1 MKSNYG
7 EVLMAK
13 FTPSRNRQT
22 NRRGIAV
29 VELAITLPVFVLILF
44 GTIETTR
51 MIFLQQSLEIC
62 AYQGARVA
70 LIPSSNPTKVSN
82 ACATILSDRNIR
94 SASVTVSPANYET
107 MPYGT
112 LVQVQVTAPCSINSP
127 FSPWFYGGRAL
138 TADVTLM
145 KEY

>member
-1 MKSNYG
+1 MTKC
-7 EVLMAK
+7 
-13 FTPSRNRQT
+13 TPTLNRQP
-22 NRRGIAV
+22 RRNGIAV
-29 VELAITLPVFVLILF
+29 VELAITLPVFVLILL

-70 LIPSSNPTKVSN
+70 LIPSSTTAKISR
-82 ACATILSDRNIR
+82 ASATILTDRNIK
-94 SASVTVSPANYET
+94 SASVSVSPANYET
-107 MPYGT
+107 MGYGT
-112 LVQVQVTAPCSINSP
+112 LVTVRVTAPCNMNSP
-127 FSPWFYGGRAL
+127 FSPWFYGGRSL

>member
-1 MKSNYG
+1 MT
-7 EVLMAK
+7 K
-13 FTPSRNRQT
+13 FTPTRNRQPHRSGT
-22 NRRGIAV
+22 AV

-51 MIFLQQSLEIC
+51 MLFLQQSLEIC

-70 LIPSSNPTKVSN
+70 LIPSSTSAKVNS
-82 ACATILSDRNIR
+82 ACATVLTDRNIKA
-94 SASVTVSPANYET
+94 ASVSVSPANYET

-112 LVQVQVTAPCSINSP
+112 LVQVRVTAPCNKNSP
-127 FSPWFYGGRAL
+127 FSPWFYGGRSL

>member
-1 MKSNYG
+1 
-7 EVLMAK
+7 MAK
-13 FTPSRNRQT
+13 FTPTRNRHACRT
-22 NRRGIAV
+22 GSAV
-29 VELAITLPVFVLILF
+29 VELAITLPIFVLILF

-70 LIPSSNPTKVSN
+70 LIPSSTTAKITN
-82 ACATILSDRNIR
+82 ACSTILSDRNVQ

-107 MPYGT
+107 SPYGT
-112 LVQVQVTAPCSINSP
+112 LIQVRVSAPCSANSP
-127 FSPWFYGGRAL
+127 FSPWFYGGRSLA
-138 TADVTLM
+138 AVVTLM

>member
-1 MKSNYG
+1 MTKS
-7 EVLMAK
+7 AP
-13 FTPSRNRQT
+13 TRNRQL
-22 NRRGIAV
+22 RRNATAV
-29 VELAITLPVFVLILF
+29 VELAVTLPVFVLILF

-51 MIFLQQSLEIC
+51 MIFIQQSLEIC

-70 LIPSSNPTKVSN
+70 LIPSSNAAKVTS
-82 ACATILSDRNIR
+82 ACATVLTDRKVK
-94 SASVTVSPANYET
+94 SASVSVSPTNYEK

-112 LVQVQVTAPCSINSP
+112 LVQVRVSAPCNVNSP
-127 FSPWFYGGRAL
+127 FSPWFYGGRTL